1 MGRRRPCGHTSGPR
15 PTRQVIQTFPDKAE
29 DKCGVVGIHTER
41 DASSYL
47 YASLRI
53 LQHRGQ
59 NSAGIAVSTEDES
72 IKAVRGMGLAH
83 EVFNSENLSSLS
95 GRSGIGH
102 VRYPTTGDDMLE
114 NVQPLVLSSGM
125 GDIALAHNG
134 DIVNSEALRERLEN
148 EGWAFFST
156 TDTEL
161 VIRMI
166 VNELKDLADPVKAVR
181 NALKRIE
188 GGYAFT
194 LMIGSRVYGIRDPLG
209 IRPLCLGKVPG
220 GYAVASES
228 VVFDMLGGKLIRDVM
243 PGEMVEL
250 TAGDYVSYPSPSG
263 GERANCMFE
272 YVYFARPDSIM
283 DGKSVFDVRIEV
295 GKMLA
300 REHPAEA
307 DVVIPVPDSGRT
319 HAIGFCEESGI
330 PLSEGLMKNRFV
342 ERTFILPD
350 QDARE
355 ASVRMK
361 LNPIRSVVRGKRVVI
376 IDDSIVRGTTM
387 LKIVQMVREAGAT
400 EVHVRIGCPR
410 IIAPC
415 YYGID
420 MKTRNQFIATGRSE
434 EDIAREITADSL
446 GYISVDGLV
455 RAIGSKQSE
464 LCLGCVTAEYP
475 TKVPGERMRF
485 QRSLES
491 FQQASAGKRA
501 VSSRIDS

>member
-1 MGRRRPCGHTSGPR
+1 MVS
-15 PTRQVIQTFPDKAE
+15 QTLPDKAE
-29 DKCGVVGIHTER
+29 DKCGVVGI
-41 DASSYL
+41 ASGKNVASYL
-47 YASLRI
+47 YGSLRI

-59 NSAGIAVSTEDES
+59 NSAGIAVSSDHQT
-72 IKAVRGMGLAH
+72 IKAVKGLGLAH
-83 EVFNSENLSSLS
+83 EVFNMENLASLT
-95 GRSGIGH
+95 GNSGIGH

-114 NVQPLVLSSGM
+114 NVQPLVLSSGA
-125 GDIALAHNG
+125 GDVALAHNG
-134 DIVNSEALRERLEN
+134 DIVNSERLREKLED

-166 VNELKDLADPVKAVR
+166 VNELKDIADPVKAVR
-181 NALKRIE
+181 NALKLIE

-194 LMIGSRVYGIRDPLG
+194 LMIGSKVFGIRDPLG
-209 IRPLCLGKVPG
+209 IRPLVLGSLPG

-228 VVFDMLGGKLIRDVM
+228 VVFDMLGGKLVRDVM
-243 PGEMVEL
+243 PGEIVEL
-250 TAGDYVSYPSPSG
+250 TAEDFLSHQSQST
-263 GERANCMFE
+263 GEKANCMFE

-283 DGKSVFDVRIEV
+283 DGKSVFDVRVEV
-295 GKMLA
+295 GRVLA
-300 REHPAEA
+300 AEHPVDA

-319 HAIGFCEESGI
+319 HAIGYCEASGI
-330 PLSEGLMKNRFV
+330 PMSEGLMKNRFV

-350 QDARE
+350 QESRE

-361 LNPIRSVVRGKRVVI
+361 LNPIRSVIEGKRVVI

-387 LKIVQMVREAGAT
+387 RKIVQMVREAGAT

-420 MKTRNQFIATGRSE
+420 MKTRDQFIATGRT
-434 EDIAREITADSL
+434 EDQIAAEIAADSL

-455 RAIGSKQSE
+455 RAIGSRQSE
-464 LCLGCVTAEYP
+464 LCVGCVTSEYP
-475 TKVPGERMRF
+475 TRVPGERIRF

-491 FQQASAGKRA
+491 FGQTGMRASTR
-501 VSSRIDS
+501 SPSDL

>member
-1 MGRRRPCGHTSGPR
+1 MAGRKPI
-15 PTRQVIQTFPDKAE
+15 RQVSETFTDKAE
-29 DKCGVVGIHTER
+29 HKCGVVGISSER
-41 DASSYL
+41 DVASYL
-47 YASLRI
+47 YGSLRI

-59 NSAGIAVSTEDES
+59 NSAGIAVSSDQET
-72 IKAVRGMGLAH
+72 IKAVRGLGLAH
-83 EVFNSENLSSLS
+83 EIFNGENLSSLS

-114 NVQPLVLSSGM
+114 NVQPLVLSSGV
-125 GDIALAHNG
+125 GDVALAHNG
-134 DIVNSEALRERLEN
+134 DIVNSERLRERLED

-166 VNELKDLADPVKAVR
+166 VNELKDLIDPVKAVR
-181 NALKRIE
+181 NALKQIE

-194 LMIGSRVYGIRDPLG
+194 LMIGSKVFGIRDPLG
-209 IRPLCLGKVPG
+209 IRPLALGKIPG

-228 VVFDMLGGKLIRDVM
+228 VVFDMLGGKLVRDVL
-243 PGEMVEL
+243 PGEIVEL
-250 TAGDYVSYPSPSG
+250 TADDYISYPAQST
-263 GERANCMFE
+263 GEKANCMFE
-272 YVYFARPDSIM
+272 YVYFARPDSII
-283 DGKSVFDVRIEV
+283 DGKSVFDVRVEV
-295 GKMLA
+295 GRMLA
-300 REHPAEA
+300 RERPVDA

-319 HAIGFCEESGI
+319 HAIGFCEVSGI

-361 LNPIRSVVRGKRVVI
+361 LNPIKSVIQGKRVVI

-387 LKIVQMVREAGAT
+387 LKIVQMVREAGAS

-434 EDIAREITADSL
+434 DDIANAITADSL
-446 GYISVDGLV
+446 GYISIEGLV
-455 RAIGSKQSE
+455 KAIGSRQSD
-464 LCLGCVTAEYP
+464 LCLGCLTAEYP
-475 TKVPGERMRF
+475 TRVPGERMRF

-491 FQQASAGKRA
+491 FQEAGIKESA
-501 VSSRIDS
+501 SSRIDS

>member
-1 MGRRRPCGHTSGPR
+1 MFT
-15 PTRQVIQTFPDKAE
+15 DKAE
-29 DKCGVVGIHTER
+29 HKCGVVGISSDR
-41 DASSYL
+41 DVASYL

-59 NSAGIAVSTEDES
+59 NSAGIAVSSDQET
-72 IKAVRGMGLAH
+72 IKAVKGLGLAH
-83 EVFNSENLSSLS
+83 EVFNRENISSLT

-114 NVQPLVLSSGM
+114 NVQPLVLSSGA
-125 GDIALAHNG
+125 GDVALAHNG
-134 DIVNSEALRERLEN
+134 DIVNSERLRARLED

-166 VNELKDLADPVKAVR
+166 VNELKDLLDPIKAVR
-181 NALKRIE
+181 NALRQVE

-194 LMIGSRVYGIRDPLG
+194 LMIGSRVFGIRDPLG
-209 IRPLCLGKVPG
+209 IRPLALGKVPD

-228 VVFDMLGGKLIRDVM
+228 VVFDMLGGKLVRDVM
-243 PGEMVEL
+243 PGEIIEL
-250 TAGDYVSYPSPSG
+250 TTDDYVSYPSPALQ
-263 GERANCMFE
+263 EKANCMFE
-272 YVYFARPDSIM
+272 YVYFARPDSII
-283 DGKSVFDVRIEV
+283 DGKAVFDVRVEV
-295 GKMLA
+295 GRMLA
-300 REHPAEA
+300 RERPVEA

-319 HAIGFCEESGI
+319 HALGFCEASGI
-330 PLSEGLMKNRFV
+330 PMSEGLMKNRFV

-361 LNPIRSVVRGKRVVI
+361 LNPIRSVIQGKRVVV

-387 LKIVQMVREAGAT
+387 RKIVQMVREAGAR
-400 EVHVRIGCPR
+400 EVHVRIGCPM

-420 MKTRNQFIATGRSE
+420 MKTRNQFIATGKTES
-434 EDIAREITADSL
+434 DVAREITADSL
-446 GYISVDGLV
+446 GYISVEGLV
-455 RAIGSKQSE
+455 KAIGSKQSD
-464 LCLGCVTAEYP
+464 LCLGCLTAEYP
-475 TKVPGERMRF
+475 TRVPGERLRF

-491 FQQASAGKRA
+491 FEEATVKGSALG
-501 VSSRIDS
+501 RIDT

>member
-1 MGRRRPCGHTSGPR
+1 MRDLSADR
-15 PTRQVIQTFPDKAE
+15 AE
-29 DKCGVVGIHTER
+29 DKCGVVGISSDENV
-41 DASSYL
+41 ASYL

-59 NSAGIAVSTEDES
+59 NSAGIAVSSDQET

-83 EVFNSENLSSLS
+83 EVFNAENLSSLT

-114 NVQPLVLSSGM
+114 NVQPLVLSSGV
-125 GDIALAHNG
+125 GDVALAHNG
-134 DIVNSEALRERLEN
+134 DIVNSERLREKLED

-166 VNELKDLADPVKAVR
+166 VNELKDLIDPVKAVR

-194 LMIGSRVYGIRDPLG
+194 LMIGSKVFGIRDPLG
-209 IRPLCLGKVPG
+209 IRPLVLGRIPG
-220 GYAVASES
+220 GFAVASES
-228 VVFDMLGGKLIRDVM
+228 VVFEMLGGSLIRDVQ
-243 PGEMVEL
+243 PGEIVEL
-250 TAGDYVSYPSPSG
+250 TTEDYVSYSAPSL
-263 GERANCMFE
+263 GEKANCMFE
-272 YVYFARPDSIM
+272 YVYFARPDSVI
-283 DGKSVFDVRIEV
+283 DGRSVFDVRVEV
-295 GKMLA
+295 GRMLA
-300 REHPAEA
+300 KERPVEA

-330 PLSEGLMKNRFV
+330 PMSEGLMKNRFV

-350 QDARE
+350 QKARE
-355 ASVRMK
+355 AGVRMK
-361 LNPIRSVVRGKRVVI
+361 LNPIRSVIKGKRVVI

-387 LKIVQMVREAGAT
+387 RQIVQMVREAGAT

-420 MKTRNQFIATGRSE
+420 MKTRNQFIATGRTE
-434 EDIAREITADSL
+434 AEIAKEITADSL
-446 GYISVDGLV
+446 GYISIEGLV
-455 RAIGSKQSE
+455 NAIGSKHAE

-475 TKVPGERMRF
+475 TRVPGERMRF
-485 QRSLES
+485 QRSIES
-491 FQQASAGKRA
+491 YSESQIRHEVATRVDA
-501 VSSRIDS
+501 RIDS

>member
-1 MGRRRPCGHTSGPR
+1 MRDLSADR
-15 PTRQVIQTFPDKAE
+15 AE
-29 DKCGVVGIHTER
+29 DKCGVVGISSDENV
-41 DASSYL
+41 ASYL

-59 NSAGIAVSTEDES
+59 NSAGIAVSSDQET

-83 EVFNSENLSSLS
+83 EVFNAENLSSLT

-114 NVQPLVLSSGM
+114 NVQPLVLSSGV
-125 GDIALAHNG
+125 GDVALAHNG
-134 DIVNSEALRERLEN
+134 DIVNSERLREKLED

-166 VNELKDLADPVKAVR
+166 VNELKDLIDPVKAVR

-194 LMIGSRVYGIRDPLG
+194 LMIGSKVFGIRDPLG
-209 IRPLCLGKVPG
+209 IRPLVLGRIPG
-220 GYAVASES
+220 GFAVASES
-228 VVFDMLGGKLIRDVM
+228 VVFEMLGGSLIRDVQ
-243 PGEMVEL
+243 PGEIVEL
-250 TAGDYVSYPSPSG
+250 TTEDYVSYSAPSL
-263 GERANCMFE
+263 GEKANCMFE
-272 YVYFARPDSIM
+272 YVYFARPDSVI
-283 DGKSVFDVRIEV
+283 DGRSVFDVRVEV
-295 GKMLA
+295 GRMLA
-300 REHPAEA
+300 KERPVEA

-330 PLSEGLMKNRFV
+330 PMSEGLMKNRFV

-350 QDARE
+350 QKARE
-355 ASVRMK
+355 AGVRMK
-361 LNPIRSVVRGKRVVI
+361 LNPIRSVIKGKRVVI

-387 LKIVQMVREAGAT
+387 RQIVQMVREAGAT

-420 MKTRNQFIATGRSE
+420 MKTRNQFIATGRTE
-434 EDIAREITADSL
+434 AEIAKEITADSL
-446 GYISVDGLV
+446 GYISIEGLV
-455 RAIGSKQSE
+455 KAIGSKHAE

-475 TKVPGERMRF
+475 TRVPGERMRF
-485 QRSLES
+485 QRSIES
-491 FQQASAGKRA
+491 YSESQIRHEVATRVDA
-501 VSSRIDS
+501 RIDS

>member
-1 MGRRRPCGHTSGPR
+1 M
-15 PTRQVIQTFPDKAE
+15 FPDKAE
-29 DKCGVVGIHTER
+29 HKCGVVGVSCER
-41 DASSYL
+41 NAASYI
-47 YASLRI
+47 YGSLRI

-59 NSAGIAVSTEDES
+59 NSAGIAVSSDQET
-72 IKAVRGMGLAH
+72 IKAVRGLGLAH
-83 EVFNSENLSSLS
+83 EVFNRENLSSLT

-114 NVQPLVLSSGM
+114 NAQPLVLSSGV
-125 GDIALAHNG
+125 GDLALAHNG
-134 DIVNSEALRERLEN
+134 DIVNSESLRERLED

-166 VNELKDLADPVKAVR
+166 VNELKDLVDPVKAIR
-181 NALKRIE
+181 NALRRIE

-194 LMIGSRVYGIRDPLG
+194 LMIGSKVFGIRDPLG
-209 IRPLCLGKVPG
+209 IRPLALGKIPS

-228 VVFDMLGGKLIRDVM
+228 VVFDMLGGKLIRDVL
-243 PGEMVEL
+243 PGEIIEL
-250 TAGDYVSYPSPSG
+250 TAEDYVSYPSPSI

-272 YVYFARPDSIM
+272 FVYFARPDSIM
-283 DGKSVFDVRIEV
+283 EEKSVFDVRVEV
-295 GKMLA
+295 GKVLA
-300 REHPAEA
+300 KEHPVDA
-307 DVVIPVPDSGRT
+307 DVIIPVPDSGRT
-319 HAIGFCEESGI
+319 HAIGFCEASGI
-330 PLSEGLMKNRFV
+330 PMSEGLMKNRFV

-361 LNPIRSVVRGKRVVI
+361 LNPIRSVIDGKRVVV

-387 LKIVQMVREAGAT
+387 SQIVQMVRDAGAT

-420 MKTRNQFIATGRSE
+420 MKTRDQFIATGKTEEQIASE
-434 EDIAREITADSL
+434 IKADSL

-455 RAIGSKQSE
+455 QAIGVRQTE

-491 FQQASAGKRA
+491 FQEASLQEGARTH
-501 VSSRIDS
+501 IDS

>member
-1 MGRRRPCGHTSGPR
+1 MFT
-15 PTRQVIQTFPDKAE
+15 DKAE
-29 DKCGVVGIHTER
+29 DKCGVVGISSER
-41 DASSYL
+41 DVASYL
-47 YASLRI
+47 YGSLRI

-59 NSAGIAVSTEDES
+59 NSAGIAVSSDQET
-72 IKAVRGMGLAH
+72 IKAVKGLGLAH
-83 EVFNSENLSSLS
+83 EVFNSENISSLT

-114 NVQPLVLSSGM
+114 NVQPLVLSSGV
-125 GDIALAHNG
+125 GDVALAHNG
-134 DIVNSEALRERLEN
+134 DIVNSERLRARLED

-166 VNELKDLADPVKAVR
+166 VNELKDLVDPVKAVR
-181 NALKRIE
+181 NALKQVE

-194 LMIGSRVYGIRDPLG
+194 LMIGSRVFGIRDPLG
-209 IRPLCLGKVPG
+209 IRPLALGKVPE

-228 VVFDMLGGKLIRDVM
+228 VVFDMLGGKLVRDVM
-243 PGEMVEL
+243 PGEIVEL
-250 TAGDYVSYPSPSG
+250 TPDDYVSYPSPAIQ
-263 GERANCMFE
+263 EKANCMFE
-272 YVYFARPDSIM
+272 YVYFARPDSII
-283 DGKSVFDVRIEV
+283 DGKAVFDVRVEV
-295 GKMLA
+295 GRMLA
-300 REHPAEA
+300 MERPVEA

-319 HAIGFCEESGI
+319 HAIGFCEASGI
-330 PLSEGLMKNRFV
+330 PMSEGLMKNRFV

-361 LNPIRSVVRGKRVVI
+361 LNPIKSVIQGKRVVI

-387 LKIVQMVREAGAT
+387 RKIVQMVREAGAR
-400 EVHVRIGCPR
+400 EVHVRIGCPM
-410 IIAPC
+410 IVAPC

-420 MKTRNQFIATGRSE
+420 MKTRSQFIATGKTES
-434 EDIAREITADSL
+434 DVAREITADSL

-455 RAIGSKQSE
+455 KAIGSKQSD
-464 LCLGCVTAEYP
+464 LCLGCLTAEYP
-475 TKVPGERMRF
+475 TRVPGERLRF

-491 FQQASAGKRA
+491 FQEAAVKGSALG
-501 VSSRIDS
+501 RIDT